1 MIDQEKRKAV
11 YCLFQEGKT
20 IKEISFALN
29 ISAKSVRRIIEQ
41 KGEICEN
48 ARSDK
53 IVVPEDLLRRL
64 YEACDGY
71 VERVHEKLLEEEGIE
86 VGYSTLTRL
95 IRELG
100 IGKDKKERSGREPDK
115 PGDEMQ
121 HDTTVYKVRFGET
134 RVRVVA
140 SILYLRYCKQRYLK
154 FYRTFNR
161 FTMKCFLHEALQ
173 YYGYA
178 AGTCIIDNTNLARLR
193 GTGKNA
199 VIVPE
204 MINFA
209 GQYGFTFVC
218 HAIGHANRKAGN
230 ERSFF
235 TVETNFLPGR
245 CFETL
250 EDMNRQALEW
260 ATVRVANR
268 PVRGCGLIPSE
279 AFEYEKPYLKKL
291 SPHIPAPYRI
301 VERGIDQYGY
311 AAYNGNYYWVPE
323 KVEPPLKLLIYS
335 DTLKIYRHRKLL
347 VEYTL
352 PPDGVKNKAFS
363 PPGKPGPR
371 QKPKYRKRPTEM
383 EEQKL
388 RESGPEVREYLDF
401 VGKEL
406 GRERHSLIR
415 GLFALSRK
423 LAPAI
428 LIKTLHRALKYRI
441 TDIRIIENI
450 VRLQISDGYDK
461 IPQVDY
467 DSEFKDRENYQEG
480 RLSDNP
486 DLKAYD
492 RLLEDTSD
500 GQDDDGTTEVPETH

>member
-1 MIDQEKRKAV
+1 MIDLEKRKAV

-20 IKEISFALN
+20 IQEISSALN
-29 ISAKSVRRIIEQ
+29 ISAKSVGRIIEQ
-41 KGEICEN
+41 KGDVPVKT
-48 ARSDK
+48 RSDK
-53 IVVPEDLLRRL
+53 IVVPEELLRRL
-64 YEACDGY
+64 YEECAGY
-71 VERVHEKLLEEEGIE
+71 VERVHERLQEEEGID

-100 IGKDKKERSGREPDK
+100 VGRPRKERSAREPDK

-134 RVRVVA
+134 RVRVIA

-161 FTMKCFLHEALQ
+161 FSMKCFLHEALM

-204 MINFA
+204 MVNFA
-209 GQYGFTFVC
+209 RQYGFSFVC

-245 CFETL
+245 RFESL
-250 EDMNRQALEW
+250 EDMNRQAFEW
-260 ATVRVANR
+260 TTVRVANR

-279 AFEYEKPYLKKL
+279 AFDYEKPYLKKL
-291 SPHIPAPYRI
+291 SPLIPSPYLM

-311 AAYNGNYYWVPE
+311 VAYDGNFYWVPE
-323 KVEPPLKLLIYS
+323 KSEPPMKLLIYS
-335 DTLKIYRHRKLL
+335 NAIKIYRRRELL
-347 VEYTL
+347 VEYPL
-352 PPDGVKNKAFS
+352 PPAGVKNKAFS
-363 PPGKPGPR
+363 PPGRPEPR
-371 QKPKYRKRPTEM
+371 CRPKYRKRPTEM

-388 RESGPEVREYLDF
+388 RELGPEVQDYLDF
-401 VGKEL
+401 LGKKM
-406 GRERHSLIR
+406 GKERHSFIR
-415 GLFALSRK
+415 NLFALSGK
-423 LAPAI
+423 LAPKI
-428 LIKTLHRALKYRI
+428 LIRAVQRALKYRI

-450 VRLQISDGYDK
+450 VRLQISDGYDE
-461 IPQVDY
+461 ILQVDI
-467 DSEFKDRENYQEG
+467 DSEFQDRETYREG
-480 RLSDNP
+480 RLSDSP
-486 DLKAYD
+486 DLTGYD
-492 RLLEDTSD
+492 KLMEDSTD
-500 GQDDDGTTEVPETH
+500 E